1 MNEEQNKTMNPIVE
15 EESSIDFGKIYKDIL
30 RHKRLYF
37 IVLPIA
43 FVLAAIYALSLP
55 NFYNC
60 TVKLSPEM
68 SGSKASAGSLAS
80 LASSFGVN
88 LNPSSGADALFP
100 TLYPDLMASVDFKA
114 DLFRIKVRPEDST
127 QEYSYYDYKK
137 DIEKTPWWSNVLKSL
152 FALLK
157 SEEPKSEIIN
167 PRRLTK
173 RQNAMA
179 KTIGKI
185 ITCSVDRKTM
195 VITINVKDTDPVVC
209 MTMADS
215 TMALLQRYITDY
227 RTSKARVDLDYN
239 KKLVAD
245 AKKNYEK
252 ASRAYASFADANLHT
267 FQERILQRKAE
278 LETEMMLQRTVY
290 QQVVAQYQQAE
301 MKLQEDTPAFAVI
314 QASTI
319 PVQKTGPM
327 RSMACIIIV
336 FFVFVVVS
344 FYVLYKE
351 KDLKLFVEK

>member
-1 MNEEQNKTMNPIVE
+1 MTENKTAVSKKKPI
-15 EESSIDFGKIYKDIL
+15 DYGKIYHDL
-30 RHKRLYF
+30 CEHKRLYY

-43 FVLAAIYALSLP
+43 FALSALYMLSIP
-55 NFYNC
+55 NNYTC
-60 TVKLSPEM
+60 KVKLSPEL
-68 SGSKASAGSLAS
+68 SNRSSSTGSLAS
-80 LASSFGVN
+80 LASSFGVKLGTGMGN
-88 LNPSSGADALFP
+88 GSDALFP

-114 DLFRIKVRPEDST
+114 DIFKVKVRPQDSA

-137 DIEKTPWWSNVLKSL
+137 DIEKTPWWNTVLKSL

-157 SEEPKSEIIN
+157 SDEPEASSIN
-167 PRRLTK
+167 PRKLTK
-173 RQNAMA
+173 KQYLMA
-179 KTIGKI
+179 KALEKD